1 MKKIT
6 VSLSGSKSITNRLLI
21 LDALFDNTIQLK
33 NLSQSQDTSV
43 LFKALSSQKEVID
56 IHHAGTAMRFLTAYF
71 SIQNGRKTVLTGSS
85 RMKERPIQ
93 ILVDAL
99 RSLGADIQYL
109 EQDGFPPLEINGKK
123 LERNKV
129 TLLSSVSSQYITAL
143 CLIGAKL
150 PQGLEIILEGKLTS
164 FPYINMTIQILKK
177 TGIEVEFKDN
187 IITIYHRQNVAKQD
201 FTIES
206 DWSSAS
212 YHYSVCALGDYEI
225 EIQYLFED
233 SLQGDKRVSA
243 IYEEYFGIK
252 TVFDSGKITLKKI
265 QDFSYPKYI
274 ELDMNDC
281 PDIAQTVAATAL
293 GLQIPIKITGLE
305 TLKIKETDR
314 LQALKNELGKLGGI
328 AEITDSAI
336 ELKSFGKIKE
346 DVVIQTYNDH
356 RMAMSFAPLKLL
368 FPFEIENPEVVE
380 KSYTE
385 FWEDMKK
392 YEIRAKRQ

>member
-6 VSLSGSKSITNRLLI
+6 VSLSGSKSITNRLLV
-21 LDALFDNTIQLK
+21 LDALFDNAIQLK

-43 LFKALSSQKEVID
+43 LFKALSSQEEIID

-71 SIQNGRKTVLTGSS
+71 SIQNGRKTVITGSS

-99 RSLGADIQYL
+99 RSLGSDIQYL

-129 TLLSSVSSQYITAL
+129 MLLSSVSSQYITAL

-150 PQGLEIILEGKLTS
+150 PQGLEIVLEGKLTS

-177 TGIEVEFKDN
+177 IGIEVEFEN
-187 IITIYHRQNVAKQD
+187 NTITIYHRQNIAKQD

-233 SLQGDKRVSA
+233 SLQGDKRISA

-252 TVFDSGKITLKKI
+252 TIFDGGKITLKKI

-274 ELDMNDC
+274 ELEMNDC

-314 LQALKNELGKLGGI
+314 LQALKNELEKLGGI
-328 AEITDSAI
+328 VEITDSTI
-336 ELKSFGKIKE
+336 ELKSFGKRKG